1 MSKNRYVFQTT
12 LEGFVNCGE
21 PSGRYNSCGF
31 KFRFDK
37 ETQAQADKDR
47 EELMA
52 WVNSK
57 ATGRVGENPCKWTD
71 DGLVSYDFDGDTGR
85 PRPVFVDTNG
95 DPLSIET
102 LKSVSKGTKVKIAC
116 QQFPYLKPNKGTSIK
131 VLGVQVIELVT
142 YNGASDSGSLSTEDV
157 VELFGSTD
165 GFRQDQPAVRQ
176 TEQSAEPVGTGYDF

>member
-1 MSKNRYVFQTT
+1 MSKYRYVFQTK

-57 ATGRVGENPCKWTD
+57 ATGRVGENPHKQLRETD
-71 DGLVSYDFDGDTGR
+71 
-85 PRPVFVDTNG
+85 
-95 DPLSIET
+95 
-102 LKSVSKGTKVKIAC
+102 
-116 QQFPYLKPNKGTSIK
+116 
-131 VLGVQVIELVT
+131 
-142 YNGASDSGSLSTEDV
+142 
-157 VELFGSTD
+157 
-165 GFRQDQPAVRQ
+165 
-176 TEQSAEPVGTGYDF
+176 